1 MDQKGRQIENFA
13 GDTVDM
19 LNKARKVLGKSA
31 MVTKWLNTPQAALG
45 NRTPASLMYT
55 DEGAVQVMTELGRI
69 EDFRSKAHT
78 IAIRFRQIELNRYQ
92 EALRAFEELEKFD
105 PELAQLASQA
115 LHGRGNAAAWLAAH
129 IEASDI
135 KTPWE
140 CIADG
145 NLDWVRMVLSAV
157 ESGEQS

>member
-1 MDQKGRQIENFA
+1 MDQKGRQVENFV

-19 LNKARKVLGKSA
+19 LNKARKALGKSA
-31 MVTKWLNTPQAALG
+31 TVTKWLNTPQVSLG

-55 DEGAVQVMTELGRI
+55 DEGAGQVMKELGRI

-78 IAIRFRQIELNRYQ
+78 IAIRFKQIELNRHQ

-105 PELAQLASQA
+105 LELAQLACQA
-115 LHGRGNAAAWLAAH
+115 LQGRGNAAAWLAAH

-157 ESGEQS
+157 GSEEHS